1 MDHEPNSARVL
12 RPMLALRRGVR
23 SATYA
28 LARQC
33 EHSVVPRS
41 TAVAHPPGT
50 PRPAAGSAR
59 ALARRPDFCLRH
71 ARCAESTA
79 CGIARKSRS
88 LCATEQPAPPQT
100 ILRQEDTLHAECHA
114 SCCMHIVRTG
124 VELLRQNIVRPF
136 DLGCARPTRDW
147 RRNTLCSAS
156 HSAQTATASAVA
168 MIFGQGCTGR
178 CRWLH
183 VQNIVKRP
191 VLGRHVPFQVG
202 SLLRL
207 LCAALALTSS
217 IQNIT
222 APQPSA
228 DRLCSVPQSIDGYR
242 AELECASARGVRA
255 ISALARRT
263 HCSTEGARYGAQANA
278 GSGNAC

>member
-1 MDHEPNSARVL
+1 MRLHV
-12 RPMLALRRGVR
+12 VR
-23 SATYA
+23 IFV
-28 LARQC
+28 C
-33 EHSVVPRS
+33 
-41 TAVAHPPGT
+41 GT
-50 PRPAAGSAR
+50 PGGPSQPHAAS
-59 ALARRPDFCLRH
+59 L
-71 ARCAESTA
+71 
-79 CGIARKSRS
+79 ARKSRA
-88 LCATEQPAPPQT
+88 LCGTEQPAPPQT

-114 SCCMHIVRTG
+114 SCCMHVVRTG

-183 VQNIVKRP
+183 FQNIVKRP
-191 VLGRHVPFQVG
+191 VLGRHVPLQVG

-228 DRLCSVPQSIDGYR
+228 DRLCSVRQSIDGYHIAPNSSAHRR
-242 AELECASARGVRA
+242 AEYGRSLHLHAARIAAPKVHATAPKESPHTGPVA
-255 ISALARRT
+255 ALLSIR
-263 HCSTEGARYGAQANA
+263 RYGARELTYRRPGTVPSQE
-278 GSGNAC
+278 SR